1 MIVESYRTIR
11 LGVKS
16 LLLHK
21 LRSALTTLGILIG
34 VAAVVA
40 MLAIGEG
47 ASYEAQQQIK
57 AMGST
62 NILIQSKKPPAEE
75 ADSQGRHFAPDFYG
89 LTYKDRDRIQSTLA
103 PVIEDVVS
111 VRHSDKEIR
120 VGAKWYNGVLLGT
133 TTTYLTVMGMEIR
146 EGRWISDTDLRRRA
160 NVATARIPAA
170 ANGTRPASPN
180 SAGTRSQSEWGV
192 SKNLS

>member
-89 LTYKDRDRIQSTLA
+89 LTVGEARRTAQASAVRLEILGEGRAVTQEPEPG
-103 PVIEDVVS
+103 PVIGGGAQ
-111 VRHSDKEIR
+111 VRVQFRRD
-120 VGAKWYNGVLLGT
+120 GG
-133 TTTYLTVMGMEIR
+133 
-146 EGRWISDTDLRRRA
+146 EG
-160 NVATARIPAA
+160 
-170 ANGTRPASPN
+170 
-180 SAGTRSQSEWGV
+180 
-192 SKNLS
+192 